1 MSDPVRY
8 LQEYSNWGRWG
19 DDDQLGTLNLITPE
33 ARVRAAGLVREGFTV
48 PCGRTIEFAP
58 KPRAAE
64 APVPPLHF
72 MQASGEE
79 APAEGQGVAYD
90 WVGLPLHGLYLTH
103 LDAHGHL
110 FWDGKMYNGVPA
122 STVRADRGA
131 VRGGIDN
138 AGEGIFTRG
147 VLLDAASAR
156 GLDWLEQ
163 DVAVTAADLEAAE
176 TQAGVR
182 AGRGDAVLVRTGYG
196 ARRLQTDPG
205 RGLPGL
211 GPDCLEW
218 IHDRAP
224 AVIGT
229 DTGTDPT
236 PAGEGAQHHHGLVA
250 SPIHVVAL
258 VAMGMWIIDGC
269 ELEALVAACRRL
281 GRWEFLFVTA
291 PLRLKNSTGS
301 PINPLAVF

>member
-8 LQEYSNWGRWG
+8 MEEFSNWGRWG
-19 DDDQLGTLNLITPE
+19 DDDQLGTLNLITAE
-33 ARVRAAGLVREGFTV
+33 ARVRAAGLVREGVTV
-48 PCGRTIEFAP
+48 PCGRVIEFAP
-58 KPRAAE
+58 KPRPTE

-72 MQASGEE
+72 MQSSGEG
-79 APAEGQGVAYD
+79 APDEGQGVAYD

-122 STVRADRGA
+122 SVVRADRGA
-131 VRGGIDN
+131 GHGGVDG
-138 AGEGIFTRG
+138 AGQGIFTRG
-147 VLLDAASAR
+147 VLLDAAAAR
-156 GLDWLEQ
+156 SVDWLEG

-176 TQAGVR
+176 ELAGLR
-182 AGRGDAVLVRTGYG
+182 AGPGDVVLVRTGYG
-196 ARRLQTDPG
+196 ARRIQTDPG

-218 IHDRAP
+218 IHDRFP

-236 PAGEGAQHHHGLVA
+236 PAGEGGGHHHGLVA

-269 ELEALVAACRRL
+269 ELEALAGECRRL
-281 GRWEFLFVTA
+281 NRWEFLFVTA